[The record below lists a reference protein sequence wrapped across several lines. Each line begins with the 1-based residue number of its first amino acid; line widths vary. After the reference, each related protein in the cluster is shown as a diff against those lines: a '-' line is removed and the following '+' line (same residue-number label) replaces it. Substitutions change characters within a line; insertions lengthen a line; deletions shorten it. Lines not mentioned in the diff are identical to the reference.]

1 MYYQKLKRLI
11 SAITILMFSQL
22 VFAQTTKIRIGT
34 FDSRL
39 IALAY
44 YGSKD
49 YGKVIADF
57 DKDYK
62 DATLK
67 KDSAVI
73 KKLLVKG
80 PVMQR
85 MMNDRIYGKGTIN
98 DILDHYKDKITAIAK
113 SQNVVMAVSKWEV
126 QYKTPGVELIDLTW
140 KIMDIFNPSSQVIQW
155 AKAGEKELP
164 IKDAIFEDI
173 N

>member
-1 MYYQKLKRLI
+1 ML
-11 SAITILMFSQL
+11 SQL
-22 VFAQTTKIRIGT
+22 VFTQTAKVRIGT

-49 YGKVIADF
+49 YEKVVADF
-57 DKDYK
+57 DKSYK

-80 PVMQR
+80 PVMER
-85 MMNDRIYGKGTIN
+85 LMHDRIYGKGTIN
-98 DILDHYKDKITAIAK
+98 DILDNYKEKITAIAK
-113 SQNVVMAVSKWEV
+113 SQNVILAVSKWEV
-126 QYKTPGVELIDLTW
+126 QYKTPNVEFIDLTW
-140 KIMDIFNPSSQVIQW
+140 KIMDIFNPSNQIIQW
-155 AKAGEKELP
+155 AKNGEKELP
-164 IKDAIFEDI
+164 IKDAIFEEI